1 VIFLGLKYGNP
12 LVFLE
17 ILRGLYIVD
26 NYKKTNCK
34 IFCFC
39 FNLNTSEIQKFY
51 SFVSKIKKKRM
62 NLKIKN
68 IGIIEQADIRLDGLT
83 VIAGANDTGKSTIGK
98 LMFAI
103 VKAVSRYEQDLNE
116 SKEHNIKRLMEEI
129 YVFSRNLSVHS
140 DKKNYDVFREAFY
153 PQRFYDQIKPHL
165 IGQNNL
171 FGTNEDV
178 INEIFESKINLVKSE
193 GSDSQITRIL
203 TKLESLKKYI
213 FVHEDDNIKIL
224 RALKRV
230 LFSEFYSEISPKG
243 QTKNSNVE
251 LTEGNMSTFSFSVK
265 DNEIDNLKMED
276 ILFFEDVTFIETPI
290 IMQMYE
296 IINAAATLLELSDG
310 DKQDRLSN
318 FSKPKVAL
326 HLKDLVTKL
335 ENAQFF
341 ARNMFESN
349 FQGIKLLETISG
361 IINGGFSFDK
371 QDKDFSFSKN
381 NGEKENYKIK
391 SVNTASGI
399 KSFGIIQL
407 LIQAG
412 VVDSR
417 SLLIIDEPE
426 THLHPQWQV
435 EYARLL
441 VELTKNDISILVTS
455 HSPYLIRALKVFSD
469 KENIA
474 DRTAFYLSEKNET
487 GDCSEINDV
496 TNNLN
501 KLFSKLA
508 DPLKELL

>member
-1 VIFLGLKYGNP
+1 
-12 LVFLE
+12 
-17 ILRGLYIVD
+17 
-26 NYKKTNCK
+26 
-34 IFCFC
+34 
-39 FNLNTSEIQKFY
+39 
-51 SFVSKIKKKRM
+51 M

-68 IGIIEQADIRLDGLT
+68 IGIIKQADIRLDGLT
-83 VIAGANDTGKSTIGK
+83 VIAGANDTGKSTVGK
-98 LMFAI
+98 LMFSI

-116 SKEHNIKRLMEEI
+116 SKEHNIKKMIKEMYL
-129 YVFSRNLSVHS
+129 FSRNLSVQTE
-140 DKKNYDVFREAFY
+140 NINQDVLKEPFH
-153 PQRFYDQIKPHL
+153 PVRFYDQIKPYL
-165 IGQNNL
+165 GQNVI
-171 FGTNEDV
+171 FGKTNEDA
-178 INEIFESKINLVKSE
+178 IEKIFESKIKSIK
-193 GSDSQITRIL
+193 GTKSQISRIEAR
-203 TKLESLKKYI
+203 LESLKKYI

-243 QTKNSNVE
+243 QVKDSNVE
-251 LTEGNMSTFSFSVK
+251 LSEGNVSTFSFSVK
-265 DNEIDNLKMED
+265 DNEIEHLKMED

-296 IINAAATLLELSDG
+296 IINAASTLLELSDG

-335 ENAQFF
+335 ENSQFL
-341 ARNMFESN
+341 ALNMFESN
-349 FQGIKLLETISG
+349 FQGTKLLETISR
-361 IINGGFSFDK
+361 IINGDFSFEK
-371 QDKDFSFSKN
+371 QDKDFSFSKK
-381 NGEKENYKIK
+381 NGKKENYKIK

-412 VVDSR
+412 VVDTR

>member
-1 VIFLGLKYGNP
+1 
-12 LVFLE
+12 
-17 ILRGLYIVD
+17 
-26 NYKKTNCK
+26 
-34 IFCFC
+34 
-39 FNLNTSEIQKFY
+39 
-51 SFVSKIKKKRM
+51 M
-62 NLKIKN
+62 NLKINN
-68 IGIIEQADIRLDGLT
+68 IGIIKQADIRLDGLT
-83 VIAGANDTGKSTIGK
+83 VIAGANDTGKSTVGK
-98 LMFAI
+98 LMFSI

-116 SKEHNIKRLMEEI
+116 SKEHNIKKMIKEMYL
-129 YVFSRNLSVHS
+129 FSRNLSVQTE
-140 DKKNYDVFREAFY
+140 NINQDVLKEPFH
-153 PQRFYDQIKPHL
+153 PVRFYDQIKPYL
-165 IGQNNL
+165 GQNVI
-171 FGTNEDV
+171 FGKTNEDA
-178 INEIFESKINLVKSE
+178 IEKIFESTIKSIK
-193 GSDSQITRIL
+193 GTKSQISRIEAR
-203 TKLESLKKYI
+203 LESLKKYI

-243 QTKNSNVE
+243 QVKDSNVE
-251 LTEGNMSTFSFSVK
+251 LSEGNVSTFSFSVK
-265 DNEIDNLKMED
+265 DNEIEHLKMED

-296 IINAAATLLELSDG
+296 IINAASTLLELSDG

-335 ENAQFF
+335 ENSQFL
-341 ARNMFESN
+341 ALNMFESN
-349 FQGIKLLETISG
+349 FQGVKLLEKISS
-361 IINGGFSFDK
+361 IINGGFSFEK
-371 QDKDFSFSKN
+371 QDKDFSFSKK
-381 NGEKENYKIK
+381 NGKKENYKIK

-508 DPLKELL
+508 DPLKELI